1 MPGFQTKAPVV
12 TSISGDNFRLIPPI
26 KLNFL
31 FAKEDSFLMLF
42 QTSTKLTFGPSD
54 ILVITSYSALLSKV
68 LATDFLWQIG
78 W

>member
-1 MPGFQTKAPVV
+1 MV
-12 TSISGDNFRLIPPI
+12 TPISGDNFRLIPPI

-42 QTSTKLTFGPSD
+42 PLTFGPYD
-54 ILVITSYSALLSKV
+54 ILVITIYPALLSKV